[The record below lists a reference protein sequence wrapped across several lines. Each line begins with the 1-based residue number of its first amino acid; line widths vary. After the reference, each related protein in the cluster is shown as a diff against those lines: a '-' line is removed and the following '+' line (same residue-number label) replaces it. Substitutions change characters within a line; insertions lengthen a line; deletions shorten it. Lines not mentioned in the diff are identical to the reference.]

1 MAMTSMNISLTD
13 DLKAFIDAE
22 VTQGGY
28 ASASEYVRDLVRR
41 HRAIVKVRGLLD
53 EGETSPLGPVV
64 DEAYWQ
70 RQRDR
75 VRAQANRG
83 AA

>member
-1 MAMTSMNISLTD
+1 MATTSMNISLTD

-22 VTQGGY
+22 VAKGGY
-28 ASASEYVRDLVRR
+28 ASASDYVRDLVR
-41 HRAIVKVRGLLD
+41 HREAIVKVRDLVE
-53 EGETSPLGPVV
+53 EGGKSPLGPVV

-75 VRAQANRG
+75 VRAHANRG

>member
-1 MAMTSMNISLTD
+1 MATTSMNIALTE

-22 VTQGGY
+22 VAKGEY
-28 ASASEYVRDLVRR
+28 ASASEYVRDLVQH
-41 HRAIVKVRGLLD
+41 HRAIVKVRDLVE
-53 EGETSPLGPVV
+53 EGGNSPLGPVV

-75 VRAQANRG
+75 VRARANRG

>member
-1 MAMTSMNISLTD
+1 MATTSMNIALTD

-22 VTQGGY
+22 VAKGEY
-28 ASASEYVRDLVRR
+28 ASASEYVCDLVQ
-41 HRAIVKVRGLLD
+41 HQRAIVKVRDLVE
-53 EGETSPLGPVV
+53 EGGSSPLGPVV

-75 VRAQANRG
+75 VRARANRG

>member
-22 VTQGGY
+22 VAKGGY

-41 HRAIVKVRGLLD
+41 HKAIVKVRDLVEAG
-53 EGETSPLGPVV
+53 GNSPLGPVV

-75 VRAQANRG
+75 VRARANRG